1 MGMKIVIVGGGKV
14 AFYLIKEF
22 VQDHDVVIIEQNEKA
37 ANRIANQLSAEVVYG
52 DGSVYSVLAPAC
64 VGAKMIVAL
73 TGKDETNLIACQ
85 IAKRHCGVP
94 IAISRVNNPRN
105 LEVMKRFGV
114 DKSYSG
120 TKILAE
126 MIEQEIDYEG
136 LRIVHRIQESDYV
149 LVEFILSPKARACE
163 KTLADYSF
171 PSGAKVVVMTKSS
184 GEMITPRGDA
194 VMHAGDLMV
203 LVCSRKN
210 IDQIWKEMVQT

>member
-1 MGMKIVIVGGGKV
+1 MKIVIVGGGKV
-14 AFYLIKEF
+14 AFYLVKEF
-22 VQDHDVVIIEQNEKA
+22 VQEHDVVIIEQNEKA
-37 ANRIANQLSAEVVYG
+37 ASRIANQLSAEVVYG
-52 DGSVYSVLAPAC
+52 DGSIYSVLAPVC

-85 IAKRHCGVP
+85 IAKLHCGVP

-136 LRIVHRIQESDYV
+136 LRIVHRIQESEYV
-149 LVEFILSPKARACE
+149 LIEFNLSPNAKACT
-163 KTLADYSF
+163 KTLAEYVF
-171 PSGAKVVVMTKSS
+171 PAGAKVVVLTTNT
-184 GEMITPRGDA
+184 GEMVTPRGDT
-194 VMHAGDLMV
+194 VMQPGELMV
-203 LVCSRKN
+203 LVCSRKS
-210 IDQIWKEMVQT
+210 IEQIWKEMVRP

>member
-1 MGMKIVIVGGGKV
+1 MKIVIVGGGKV

-22 VQDHDVVIIEQNEKA
+22 VQEHDVVIIEQNEKA
-37 ANRIANQLSAEVVYG
+37 ASRIANQLSAEVVYG

-94 IAISRVNNPRN
+94 IAIARVNNPRN
-105 LEVMKRFGV
+105 LDVMKRFGV

-136 LRIVHRIQESDYV
+136 LRIVHRIQESDHI
-149 LVEFILSPKARACE
+149 LVEFNLSAKSKACE
-163 KTLADYSF
+163 QTLADYTF
-171 PSGAKVVVMTKSS
+171 PSGAKVVVMNTSS
-184 GEMITPRGDA
+184 GEMLAPRGDT
-194 VMHAGDLMV
+194 VMHAGQLMV
-203 LVCSRKN
+203 LVCHRKN
-210 IDQIWKEMVQT
+210 IEQIWKEMVHQ

>member
-1 MGMKIVIVGGGKV
+1 MKIVIVGGGKV

-22 VQDHDVVIIEQNEKA
+22 VQEHEVVIIEQNEKA

-64 VGAKMIVAL
+64 VNAKIIVAL
-73 TGKDETNLIACQ
+73 TGRDETNLIACQ

-94 IAISRVNNPRN
+94 VSIARVNNPRN

-136 LRIVHRIQESDYV
+136 LRIVHRIQESEYV
-149 LVEFILSPKARACE
+149 LVEFHLSPKSKACDRS
-163 KTLADYSF
+163 LAEYTF
-171 PSGAKVVVMTKSS
+171 PSGAKVVVITATD
-184 GEMITPRGDA
+184 GQMITPRGDT
-194 VMHAGDLMV
+194 VMKADELMV
-203 LVCSRKN
+203 LVCSKKN
-210 IDQIWKEMVQT
+210 IEQIWKEMVRR